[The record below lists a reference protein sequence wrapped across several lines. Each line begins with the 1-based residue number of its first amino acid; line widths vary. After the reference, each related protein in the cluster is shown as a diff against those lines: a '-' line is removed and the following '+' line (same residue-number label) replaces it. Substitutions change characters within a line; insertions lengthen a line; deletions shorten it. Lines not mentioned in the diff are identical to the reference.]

1 MYVIN
6 TDQGYLCGEQLHKN
20 TYFGMKEDAR
30 KFTAEQIKAF
40 GDGIAADLH
49 DYYCC
54 ESVNIEQV

>member
-1 MYVIN
+1 
-6 TDQGYLCGEQLHKN
+6 
-20 TYFGMKEDAR
+20 MKEDAR